1 MQPGTVCAPLR
12 SEWAALRGAIAAP
25 MVRTGRGPTHRLDGQ
40 AGAIAVAGVAGALA
54 PGLLPGDLVVAQ
66 EIRRRGSMLPSYAAP
81 LLYSA
86 LRHLGLRVHL
96 GPIYSAE
103 YIVDGPARE
112 RLAATGAL
120 AVDTE
125 SAFLAGAVPDGRAV
139 VLRAIV
145 DTPNAPL
152 VHPGTVL
159 RGIRALHAL
168 RCAAP
173 ILDRWAAAL
182 GEREVLLFGPSQAG
196 SGARAHP
203 DAAEEDSDGARPH
216 ADRTLPPTST
226 PKAHEFGPHARRIR
240 PPRTDLV
247 LVLVAPEA
255 AGAQPSATPRADTR
269 VPRITGK
276 YIWGPAHSGTAEISE
291 MCPDA
296 GLVELAATQGV
307 PVHPIGRVDDLDLHL
322 LRNTRRI
329 AVFAAPSAPATLRTE
344 LIDALSGLG
353 PVRVRETTVAEEL
366 RSTLGR

>member
-1 MQPGTVCAPLR
+1 MDSP
-12 SEWAALRGAIAAP
+12 
-25 MVRTGRGPTHRLDGQ
+25 
-40 AGAIAVAGVAGALA
+40 AGAIAVAGAAGALA

-66 EIRRRGSMLPSYAAP
+66 EIRSRGSALPSYAAP
-81 LLYSA
+81 LLHSA

-103 YIVDGPARE
+103 YIVDGPHRD

-125 SAFLAGAVPDGRAV
+125 SAFLAGAVPEGRAV

-173 ILDRWAAAL
+173 ILDHWSAAL
-182 GEREVLLFGPSQAG
+182 GEREVLLFGPPEGGPGNATGGRARPGPHPDKTRERTGSR
-196 SGARAHP
+196 SGAGPDSSRAST
-203 DAAEEDSDGARPH
+203 EDTDNHRDTVATGGTRGH
-216 ADRTLPPTST
+216 TKRT
-226 PKAHEFGPHARRIR
+226 H
-240 PPRTDLV
+240 PPRIDLV
-247 LVLVAPEA
+247 LILVASET
-255 AGAQPSATPRADTR
+255 AGQHSATDAPQART
-269 VPRITGK
+269 PRITGK
-276 YIWGPAHSGTAEISE
+276 YIWGPGSAYSAEIPD

-296 GLVELAATQGV
+296 GLLELAAMQGI
-307 PVHPIGRVDDLDLHL
+307 PVHPVDSTAALHL
-322 LRNTRRI
+322 PLLHTARRI
-329 AVFAAPSAPATLRTE
+329 AVFATPSAPATLRAE
-344 LIDALSGLG
+344 ILRALSGLG
-353 PVRVRETTVAEEL
+353 PIRVRETTVADEL